1 MFKEEASV
9 RIATQDAVDVLMKK
23 AFSWSSFNSN
33 AFLTRSSS
41 TWVLC
46 SRVKTRSRPL
56 PTCTALWWRW
66 VTWCSRTLSPR
77 PWPRCCCLHDQ
88 AQRHSG
94 ILLLCLP
101 QSTADAAQGLD
112 AKLASPH
119 PSPGPVTWEGT
130 QRRTLA
136 SSREGHWR
144 VHHVSWVSVSVWH
157 TCRRVPLV
165 GVWVFH
171 VSLLH

>member
-66 VTWCSRTLSPR
+66 VTWCSRTTSPR
-77 PWPRCCCLHDQ
+77 PWPRCCC
-88 AQRHSG
+88 HSW
-94 ILLLCLP
+94 
-101 QSTADAAQGLD
+101 
-112 AKLASPH
+112 
-119 PSPGPVTWEGT
+119 PSPTALWNPAPLPATIYC
-130 QRRTLA
+130 RRCTRSRCQAGLSPSLA
-136 SSREGHWR
+136 WTSDLGRDSAKDSGQQQGGSLTCAPCLLSEC
-144 VHHVSWVSVSVWH
+144 VSVAYVQVCAS
-157 TCRRVPLV
+157 CRGLS
-165 GVWVFH
+165 F
-171 VSLLH
+171 